1 VIDFINLYLVPGLTI
16 GSVYA
21 LGAVGISMIFG
32 ILRFA
37 HFAHGDLMTI
47 GGYGVLT
54 AVWFIPLHPLLLLPV
69 GMALA
74 IGAALAVDEFFYK
87 PLRKLPTI
95 YTVIASFGVALIFR
109 SLAQLFWSSGNQVFV
124 SGVRP
129 PMVFFDTFR
138 ISELHLQVIILTLVI
153 AIALHFFL
161 TRSKLGRAMRA
172 VSDEPELASVAGLD
186 TERVV
191 RWTWV
196 IGAALAATA
205 GVFAGMDTSDASQSW
220 LEPAAGDVRRS
231 RAWRHRQ
238 ADGRDCRRP
247 DHRHCRGN
255 RDLYLAQRR
264 AVDLAVL
271 QIRGRLLHHGG
282 AASVPAAG
290 AVQGEAS
297 VMELTGLLFYLVSV
311 LIAGGIYAVLCLALN
326 VQWGMGGLFNAG
338 IAGLLRGRCLYFGDR
353 DHGRLHQTSGWFRA
367 AHPVRACGGH
377 DGRRCDRL
385 GGGQDLCAAEE
396 RLSGDGLGRH
406 RRNPAAWS
414 SSTNPG

>member
-47 GGYGVLT
+47 GAYGVLT
-54 AVWFIPLHPLLLLPV
+54 AVWFIPLHPLLLLPF

-74 IGAALAVDEFFYK
+74 IVAALAVDEFFYK

-109 SLAQLFWSSGNQVFV
+109 SLAQLFWSSGNQVFIP
-124 SGVRP
+124 GVRP
-129 PMVFFDTFR
+129 PLVLFDTFR
-138 ISELHLQVIILTLVI
+138 ISALHAQVIVLTLVI

-205 GVFAGMDTSDASQSW
+205 GVFAGMDTSMHPNLGWNLLLAMF
-220 LEPAAGDVRRS
+220 AA
-231 RAWRHRQ
+231 
-238 ADGRDCRRP
+238 
-247 DHRHCRGN
+247 
-255 RDLYLAQRR
+255 
-264 AVDLAVL
+264 AVL
-271 QIRGRLLHHGG
+271 GGIGKPMGAIAGGLIIGIAEETATFTWFSDEPFISPSYKSAVAFFIMVALLLFRPQGLFKGRLL
-282 AASVPAAG
+282 
-290 AVQGEAS
+290 
-297 VMELTGLLFYLVSV
+297 
-311 LIAGGIYAVLCLALN
+311 
-326 VQWGMGGLFNAG
+326 
-338 IAGLLRGRCLYFGDR
+338 
-353 DHGRLHQTSGWFRA
+353 
-367 AHPVRACGGH
+367 
-377 DGRRCDRL
+377 
-385 GGGQDLCAAEE
+385 
-396 RLSGDGLGRH
+396 
-406 RRNPAAWS
+406 
-414 SSTNPG
+414 